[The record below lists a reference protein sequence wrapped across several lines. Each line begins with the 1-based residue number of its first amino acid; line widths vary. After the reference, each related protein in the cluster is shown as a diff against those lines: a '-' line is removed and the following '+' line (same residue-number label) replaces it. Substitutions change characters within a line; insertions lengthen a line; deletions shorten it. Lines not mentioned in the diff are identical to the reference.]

1 MEDLK
6 KWIGRKFLDFCKS
19 DPDDEREIHY
29 EMMTGDLSEKLEFT
43 SREIVSMKTMEQIR
57 KSIIR
62 DADDGRFHRTCER
75 KNGQRAK
82 KAHRGKKEAQ
92 RGIMGE

>member
-29 EMMTGDLSEKLEFT
+29 EMMTGDAWDPDRDKLYT
-43 SREIVSMKTMEQIR
+43 
-57 KSIIR
+57 
-62 DADDGRFHRTCER
+62 
-75 KNGQRAK
+75 
-82 KAHRGKKEAQ
+82 
-92 RGIMGE
+92 

>member
-1 MEDLK
+1 MDDLK

-19 DPDDEREIHY
+19 DPEDEREIHY

-62 DADDGRFHRTCER
+62 DGLHPREHGRDSSHPMESVP
-75 KNGQRAK
+75 
-82 KAHRGKKEAQ
+82 
-92 RGIMGE
+92 